1 MGNLCRFDFVVKVP
15 ELAFLE
21 LKVKD
26 HSSSGSDRDIA
37 SFCSPLTIVHQ
48 GHNFKNH
55 FWENFG
61 WRIYFPPF

>member
-48 GHNFKNH
+48 GINLKIFFGKNCLT
-55 FWENFG
+55 N
-61 WRIYFPPF
+61 IFPPF

>member
-48 GHNFKNH
+48 GINF
-55 FWENFG
+55 
-61 WRIYFPPF
+61 